1 MIHLTEEMRQAVNGA
16 RASGNPCIV
25 ATASPDGTPN
35 AGFIGTVLA
44 YDEAGKTIGPYNQ
57 RAEGKRIA

>member
-1 MIHLTEEMRQAVNGA
+1 LTEEMRQAVNGA

-44 YDEAGKTIGPYNQ
+44 YDEAGKTIGPYN
-57 RAEGKRIA
+57 RHAEGKRIA